1 MSKTRE
7 AKLVALEVEDRY
19 PFSKADEFETVER
32 DRGIDAADLPVQH
45 PDRDGLLEF
54 WSSGFWHSFA
64 RYSRR
69 RGANFRARPFS
80 RSRARR
86 SVHFFLNRA
95 RHRRRP

>member
-1 MSKTRE
+1 
-7 AKLVALEVEDRY
+7 
-19 PFSKADEFETVER
+19 
-32 DRGIDAADLPVQH
+32 
-45 PDRDGLLEF
+45 LLEF